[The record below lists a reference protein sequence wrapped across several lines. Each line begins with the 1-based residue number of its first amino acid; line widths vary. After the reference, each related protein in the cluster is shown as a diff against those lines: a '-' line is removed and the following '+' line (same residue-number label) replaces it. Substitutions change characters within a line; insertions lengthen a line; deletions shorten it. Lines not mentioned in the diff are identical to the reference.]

1 MKKHAVYALSEKAFN
16 QIYGPDQRCQIEAMV
31 DVDAPLRTRE
41 VLRRDPSALQR
52 AQIVFGG
59 WGSPLFDAALL
70 AHAPRLEAVFY
81 GAGSIRGVVG
91 DAFWERDLVITSSY
105 AANGVPVAEYT
116 EAMVVLALKQALRQ
130 MLRARTDCAWHREEA
145 AMQGTYGSTVG
156 LVSLGMIGR
165 LVAERLRRHDLRVLA
180 YDPLLSQAQ
189 ADAAGLNVRMT
200 SLEALFEQSDVVSLH
215 VPKLPTTLGLITQ
228 TLMSSMKPHAT
239 LINTARGAVLDEPGL
254 CRVLERRPDLF
265 AVLDVT
271 DPEPP
276 AADSPLYRLPNV
288 VLTPHVAGSMGAECR
303 RMGQL
308 AVDECRRFLE
318 GRPLQW
324 RIGREQAAIMA

>member
-1 MKKHAVYALSEKAFN
+1 MKKQAIYALSEKAFN
-16 QIYGPDQRCQIEAMV
+16 QIYGPEQRRQIDAMLSV
-31 DVDAPLRTRE
+31 EAPLQTSE

-59 WGSPLFDAALL
+59 WGSPRFDAALL
-70 AHAPRLEAVFY
+70 ALAPRLEAVFY
-81 GAGSIRGVVG
+81 GAGTIRGVVS

-116 EAMVVLALKQALRQ
+116 EAMIVLALKQALRQ
-130 MLRARTDCAWHREEA
+130 MLQARQDLAWRRDEGA
-145 AMQGTYGSTVG
+145 IQGAYGTTVG

-200 SLEALFEQSDVVSLH
+200 SLETLFAQCDVVSLH
-215 VPKLPTTLGLITQ
+215 VPKLPSTLGLVTEP
-228 TLMSSMKPHAT
+228 LMRSMKPHAT

-254 CRVLERRPDLF
+254 CRVLEQRPDLF

-288 VLTPHVAGSMGAECR
+288 ALTPHVAGSLGAECR

-308 AVDECRRFLE
+308 AVDECQRFLE
-318 GRPLQW
+318 GRPLLW